1 MSFGQTVSATKIE
14 LLKYKRSSQ
23 VATMVQK
30 ILDDKREVLLKRINE
45 MIDEATKARGDIW
58 APLQDVYRTV
68 NEAYLTLGTN
78 TVDSVAQSTPAS
90 MEIDVDVKRVVDVS
104 IPTLS
109 VKEIHADSMPY
120 GFADTNATIDR
131 AAKQIKTMLP
141 QICKAAEFEN
151 SILSLAKAL
160 EKTQKLLNA
169 LEYVIIPMYESRIK
183 FILATLEERDREEFV
198 RLKKVKAA
206 IEKRK
211 AVIEKGKK

>member
-1 MSFGQTVSATKIE
+1 MSFGQTVSVTKIE
-14 LLKYKRSSQ
+14 LLKYRRSSK
-23 VATMVQK
+23 VATMVRK
-30 ILDDKREVLLKRINE
+30 ILDDKRAVLLKRINE
-45 MIDEATKARGDIW
+45 LIDEATKARGDIW
-58 APLQDVYRTV
+58 TPLQDVYRTV

-90 MEIDVDVKRVVDVS
+90 MEIDVDVKRIVDVS
-104 IPTLS
+104 IPVLS

-151 SILSLAKAL
+151 SIISLAKAL

-169 LEYVIIPMYESRIK
+169 LENIIIPVYESRIK

-198 RLKKVKAA
+198 RLKKVKAV

-211 AVIEKGKK
+211 G

>member
-14 LLKYKRSSQ
+14 LLKYRRSSK
-23 VATMVQK
+23 VATMVRK
-30 ILDDKREVLLKRINE
+30 ILDDKRAVLLKRINE

-58 APLQDVYRTV
+58 TPLQDVYRTV

-78 TVDSVAQSTPAS
+78 TVDSVAQTTSAS
-90 MEIDVDVKRVVDVS
+90 MEIDVDVKRIVDVT
-104 IPTLS
+104 IPVLS

-151 SILSLAKAL
+151 SIISLAKAL

-169 LEYVIIPMYESRIK
+169 LENIIIPMYESRIR

-198 RLKKVKAA
+198 RLKKVKAV

-211 AVIEKGKK
+211 G